1 MGQKLGQHFLHSAP
15 MVERIAGAV
24 CRSGPKQII
33 EVGPGKGFLTQRLLA
48 TGAEVIAI
56 ELDPAMVSILRE
68 RFPEHP
74 CLTIVEADVL
84 SVDLAQWGP
93 AVLAGNLPYYI
104 TSPILDRIF
113 KARAA
118 LQEAVLLI
126 QKEVAE
132 RLTASP
138 NCRDYGYLSV
148 ATQTYSSPEY
158 LFQVK
163 PGMFRPPPKVD
174 SAVVRLTLRP
184 EADDAEAFLQFASRC
199 FAQKRKTLRNNLA
212 PFYGHEMVD
221 ALPEASLRAEQLSV
235 SALRELY
242 ARLIA

>member
-1 MGQKLGQHFLHSAP
+1 
-15 MVERIAGAV
+15 MVERIAAAV
-24 CRSGPKQII
+24 CRSQPKQII
-33 EVGPGKGFLTQRLLA
+33 EVGPGKGVLTQRLLA

-56 ELDPAMVSILRE
+56 ELDPAMVAILRE

-118 LQEAVLLI
+118 LREAVLLI

-184 EADDAEAFLQFASRC
+184 EAEDAEAFLQFASRC

-212 PFYGHEMVD
+212 PFYGHEVVD
-221 ALPEASLRAEQLSV
+221 LLPEASLRAEQLSV

>member
-1 MGQKLGQHFLHSAP
+1 LGQRLGQHFLHSDR
-15 MVERIAGAV
+15 MVERIAAAV
-24 CRSGPKQII
+24 CRSQPRQII
-33 EVGPGKGFLTQRLLA
+33 EVGPGKGVLTQRLLS

-56 ELDPAMVSILRE
+56 ELDPAMVAILRE
-68 RFPEHP
+68 RFPDHP

-84 SVDLAQWGP
+84 SVDLAQWGS

-104 TSPILDRIF
+104 TSPILERIF
-113 KARAA
+113 RARAA
-118 LQEAVLLI
+118 LTEAVLLI

-132 RLTASP
+132 RLTAPP

-184 EADDAEAFLQFASRC
+184 DAADAEAFLTFASHC

-212 PFYGHEMVD
+212 PFYGHEVVD
-221 ALPEASLRAEQLSV
+221 ALPEAGLRAEQLSV
-235 SALRELY
+235 TALRELY
-242 ARLIA
+242 QRLIT

>member
-1 MGQKLGQHFLHSAP
+1 
-15 MVERIAGAV
+15 MVERIAAAV
-24 CRSGPKQII
+24 CRSQPRQII
-33 EVGPGKGFLTQRLLA
+33 EVGPGKGVLTQRLLA
-48 TGAEVIAI
+48 TGAEVVAI
-56 ELDPAMVSILRE
+56 ELDSAMVAILRE
-68 RFPEHP
+68 RFPDHP

-104 TSPILDRIF
+104 TSPILERIF
-113 KARAA
+113 RARAA
-118 LQEAVLLI
+118 LTEAVLLI

-184 EADDAEAFLQFASRC
+184 DAADAEAFLTFASHC

-212 PFYGHEMVD
+212 PFYGHEVVD
-221 ALPEASLRAEQLSV
+221 ALPEAGLRAEQLSV
-235 SALRELY
+235 TALRELY
-242 ARLIA
+242 QRLIT

>member
-1 MGQKLGQHFLHSAP
+1 
-15 MVERIAGAV
+15 MVERIAAAV
-24 CRSGPKQII
+24 CRSQPKQII
-33 EVGPGKGFLTQRLLA
+33 EVGPGKGVLTQRLLA

-56 ELDPAMVSILRE
+56 ELDPAMVAILRE

-184 EADDAEAFLQFASRC
+184 EAEDAEAFLQFASRC

-212 PFYGHEMVD
+212 PFYGHEVVD
-221 ALPEASLRAEQLSV
+221 LLPEASLRAEQLSV